1 MSNNYIIPAYGP
13 NGALTVVA
21 GALDTT
27 STALT
32 LVGRGGPGYGQAFA
46 INTVRQLS
54 NFANTTAPAGTPLV
68 GQLWFDTGVSALKVW
83 SNGAW
88 KVIFGES
95 SNSTVLVPPVQGG
108 LGLKPV
114 PADANKFIQVLPDGS
129 GYKFVTLAEMLAA
142 LEGAGLATNY
152 LKSNA
157 NTGPTTNNAFDLG
170 STTRRFA
177 TVYATTFN
185 GVATSARFAD
195 LAERYETSEPVE
207 PGDVVELGGD
217 KEIQKV
223 RDCRSEQVFGVI
235 STAPGFK
242 MNADAGTD
250 ETHPYVALVGR
261 VPVKVKGA
269 VKKGE
274 RLVASGE
281 RGVAIAE
288 SRVSG
293 ELTTFQIIGRSLVNK
308 ESHDVELIEVALG
321 AK

>member
-54 NFANTTAPAGTPLV
+54 NFANTTAPTGTPLV
-68 GQLWFDTGVSALKVW
+68 GQLWFDTGVSSLKIW
-83 SNGAW
+83 TNGAW
-88 KVIFGES
+88 KVLFGES
-95 SNSTVLVPPVQGG
+95 NTSPVLVPPGQGG
-108 LGLKPV
+108 LGLKPT
-114 PADANKFIQVLPDGS
+114 PADGNKFIQVLPDGS

-170 STTRRFA
+170 STARRFA
-177 TVYATTFN
+177 NVYATTFN

-195 LAERYETSEPVE
+195 LAERYEASEPLE
-207 PGDVVELGGD
+207 AGDVVELGGS

-223 RDCRSEQVFGVI
+223 TDARSEQVFGVI

-242 MNADAGTD
+242 MNADAGSD

-261 VPVKVKGA
+261 VPVKVKGR
-269 VKKGE
+269 VTKGQ
-274 RLVASGE
+274 RLVSSGE
-281 RGVAIAE
+281 AGVAIATD
-288 SRVSG
+288 RLDG
-293 ELTTFQIIGRSLVNK
+293 ELTPYQVIGRSLVSK
-308 ESHDVELIEVALG
+308 TTDGVELIEVVLG
-321 AK
+321 AR